1 MLENK
6 IFHEHSHSFLAS
18 GVHGESRSREVEFS
32 CLIPSFWRGK
42 TPVRFSNIEPYVHY
56 ARDISK

>member
-1 MLENK
+1 MVENN

-18 GVHGESRSREVEFS
+18 GVHGECRSRELEFPYI
-32 CLIPSFWRGK
+32 IPSFWRGT
-42 TPVRFSNIEPYVHY
+42 TPVRFSNIGPYVHY